1 MQVVWV
7 FDRPSGPDMGVIGHI
22 ERVVVIDESEMED
35 RRIGYDDQKAQGQ
48 GNHDFRKTME
58 WKTAFDH

>member
-7 FDRPSGPDMGVIGHI
+7 IDRPSGPDMGVIGHI

-35 RRIGYDDQKAQGQ
+35 RRIGYDDQKAQGPRQ
-48 GNHDFRKTME
+48 L
-58 WKTAFDH
+58 